1 MDMWWRRCL
10 FIFALISVHRADSRS
25 LLLYN
30 NIHTS
35 REHRDDGLLLL
46 LLFYSL
52 HFKLW
57 LMVNAL
63 ICCVPFIRS
72 GAILCIIE
80 DVLTP
85 SDAAE
90 VVEELLP
97 AQNKSYELGLKLN
110 LPQYE
115 VENIHSSYSKQE
127 KRLLHV
133 IMQFLNQVEPRPTWR
148 VIIDAL
154 RSRLVNLP
162 QLGQELAACHFLE
175 PIPSCVPEVAG
186 KSKQDSCPQL

>member
-1 MDMWWRRCL
+1 MY
-10 FIFALISVHRADSRS
+10 V
-25 LLLYN
+25 
-30 NIHTS
+30 
-35 REHRDDGLLLL
+35 
-46 LLFYSL
+46 
-52 HFKLW
+52 
-57 LMVNAL
+57 
-63 ICCVPFIRS
+63 
-72 GAILCIIE
+72 IE

-110 LPQYE
+110 LPPHE
-115 VENIHSSYSKQE
+115 VENIHSTYSKQE

-133 IMQFLNQVEPRPTWR
+133 IMQFLNQAEPRPTWR

-186 KSKQDSCPQL
+186 KSKHVGFLSSALAIISQSLLHVQPLPPALSRTKLLVMDSHSICEL